1 LRAEDQYRAADKKDI
16 LKKKKKGMKLLS
28 NGTRTAT
35 AYLEYASERQN
46 EAGAGAHEE
55 DGGDVEAK
63 GKGGIGKEYERANAC
78 KLEERRETLGEGKDG
93 KVDEGADGRVIVERD
108 KRIHLETV

>member
-1 LRAEDQYRAADKKDI
+1 
-16 LKKKKKGMKLLS
+16 MKLLS

-63 GKGGIGKEYERANAC
+63 GKGSIGKEYERANAC

-93 KVDEGADGRVIVERD
+93 EVDEGADGRVIVERD
-108 KRIHLETV
+108 KRVHFETV